1 MSIFSRFARKEKRD
15 RTNVTPY
22 NIQVWRYSRFD
33 RNILQMDTIRA
44 SIDALARNI
53 AKTNLQVVRHKPDG
67 TKDIETSSDV
77 SRVLNRPNPYMST
90 YDFLYKIAAQFYSN
104 NNAFIWPEY
113 KDGKL
118 VAMWPINYSSFH
130 LLNRNGN
137 LYAQFVLTYTR
148 TYTVPYEDVIHLR
161 NHFMTDDLQGD
172 ANDAI
177 APVCELVNAQNQGI
191 IEGIKNS
198 ALIRGILKTAQ
209 VIKEEDLQKKR
220 DKFVKDNLS
229 ASNNGGV
236 MVVDGKFDYQNIE
249 SKPYVVDADTQKVSK
264 ERIYDYFGVNEKFI
278 TNEFSS
284 AEYEA
289 VYEGRL
295 EPFAIMLTQALTAGL
310 LPAGSIARGCEVE
323 ANLSKLKYQPMS
335 IVSQMIGMTNQV
347 GLFRKNEYREMLG
360 YPPLPDEDGGNDILV
375 SLNYTN
381 RDDLSE
387 VQTGDKND
395 GTE

>member
-1 MSIFSRFARKEKRD
+1 M
-15 RTNVTPY
+15 
-22 NIQVWRYSRFD
+22 
-33 RNILQMDTIRA
+33 
-44 SIDALARNI
+44 
-53 AKTNLQVVRHKPDG
+53 
-67 TKDIETSSDV
+67 
-77 SRVLNRPNPYMST
+77 
-90 YDFLYKIAAQFYSN
+90 
-104 NNAFIWPEY
+104 
-113 KDGKL
+113 
-118 VAMWPINYSSFH
+118 
-130 LLNRNGN
+130 
-137 LYAQFVLTYTR
+137 
-148 TYTVPYEDVIHLR
+148 
-161 NHFMTDDLQGD
+161 
-172 ANDAI
+172 
-177 APVCELVNAQNQGI
+177 
-191 IEGIKNS
+191 
-198 ALIRGILKTAQ
+198 
-209 VIKEEDLQKKR
+209 
-220 DKFVKDNLS
+220 KDNLS

-335 IVSQMIGMTNQV
+335 IVSQMIGMTNQL